1 MNWRNFFLKNY
12 TAKLALLLMAV
23 FLWFF
28 VVTSREYDQ
37 ILNVPINLINLKESK
52 VFLEIPP
59 ASAEVRFH
67 GKGTSLL
74 LLGLFGD
81 THIDLNLETINH
93 FYDFPLRL
101 EYVEWSTGIN
111 VQAVEILHPD
121 TVHIR
126 LDDEIVIAVR
136 VLPMLTVTLAE
147 GYTKVGDPV
156 CTPEFVSLRGPNSIL
171 ADLKVI
177 NTTVKAI
184 ADADGNINQKLDLLL
199 PGDDLV
205 HSDATT
211 VRVVLKVDKI
221 IEKQLT
227 EVPVNVVNCLPDKPG
242 HAEPPTV
249 NLTIKGARS
258 LLADIKRENLMV
270 SVSAQEPLTSS
281 GVLTPVVHLPDSVF
295 LIEMTP
301 DTVRI
306 IY

>member
-37 ILNVPINLINLKESK
+37 ILSVPIKLINLRESK

-59 ASAEVRFH
+59 SSAEVRFH

-74 LLGLFGD
+74 LLSLFGD
-81 THIDLNLETINH
+81 SHIDLSLETINH

-101 EYVEWSTGIN
+101 EYVEWSTGVN

-126 LDDEIVIAVR
+126 LDEEIVITAR
-136 VLPMLTVTLAE
+136 VQSMLTVTPAE
-147 GYTKVGDPV
+147 GYTKIGNPV
-156 CTPEFVSLRGPNSIL
+156 CTPDSVTLTGPQSML
-171 ADLKVI
+171 EDLKVI

-184 ADADGNINQKLDLLL
+184 TDADGNITQKLDLVL
-199 PGDDLV
+199 PGGNLI

-211 VRVVLKVDKI
+211 VRTTVKVDKI

-242 HAEPPTV
+242 RAEPPTI
-249 NLTIKGARS
+249 NLTIRGAKS
-258 LLADIKRENLMV
+258 LLADLNRDNLMV

-281 GVLTPVVHLPDSVF
+281 GVLTPMVYLPESVQ